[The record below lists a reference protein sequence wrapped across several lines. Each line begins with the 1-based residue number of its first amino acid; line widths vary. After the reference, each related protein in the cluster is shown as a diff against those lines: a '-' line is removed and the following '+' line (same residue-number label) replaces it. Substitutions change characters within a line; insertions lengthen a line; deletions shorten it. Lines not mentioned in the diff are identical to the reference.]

1 MRISD
6 WSSDVCSSD
15 LLDAGDQNAG
25 FGGLVHE
32 FGSLGVNGRLQVSSD
47 GTPFVDRFTD
57 DVQDAAKR
65 LGTYR
70 HGNLRTR
77 VTDFLTAGQ
86 AVGAVHGN
94 GADSV
99 LAKMLSHFKN
109 QTLAVIVGFERRQNG
124 GQTVREGDVDDS
136 ADDLADLANNVGAG

>member
-15 LLDAGDQNAG
+15 LQNAG

-86 AVGAVHGN
+86 AVGAVHG
-94 GADSV
+94 DRKSV
-99 LAKMLSHFKN
+99 VKGKSVYVSVAL
-109 QTLAVIVGFERRQNG
+109 VGRSIIKKKKQNRQCYP
-124 GQTVREGDVDDS
+124 
-136 ADDLADLANNVGAG
+136 

>member
-15 LLDAGDQNAG
+15 L
-25 FGGLVHE
+25 
-32 FGSLGVNGRLQVSSD
+32 SD

-136 ADDLADLANNVGAG
+136 ADDLADQIGRATASCRERGGE

>member
-1 MRISD
+1 MRIFFF
-6 WSSDVCSSD
+6 SSRIRHTRC
-15 LLDAGDQNAG
+15 A
-25 FGGLVHE
+25 LVT
-32 FGSLGVNGRLQVSSD
+32 GVQTCALPIS
-47 GTPFVDRFTD
+47 FVDRFTD

-136 ADDLADLANNVGAG
+136 ADALAELANNVGEG

>member
-1 MRISD
+1 MWLLFFFSIRRRHTRCALVTGVQTCALPISD
-6 WSSDVCSSD
+6 
-15 LLDAGDQNAG
+15 
-25 FGGLVHE
+25 F
-32 FGSLGVNGRLQVSSD
+32 R
-47 GTPFVDRFTD
+47 
-57 DVQDAAKR
+57 
-65 LGTYR
+65 
-70 HGNLRTR
+70 
-77 VTDFLTAGQ
+77 TAGQ

-136 ADDLADLANNVGAG
+136 ADDLADMANNVGEIGRASGRERVCKYV